1 MVTWRQYSNTP
12 NYHSMILPVILA
24 GGSGSRL
31 WPLSREL
38 YPKQFLNIAGEQSML
53 QQTLQRLQGLEDYL
67 TDSKCAAPFI
77 ICNEEHRFIAAE
89 QARSANIQHSGILLE
104 PVGRNT
110 APAIALAA
118 LQALGKSTNNEQD
131 ASDPILLVLA
141 ADHHI
146 ANTSEFQQVISRGV
160 DYAKQGK
167 LVTFGI
173 TPNAPETG
181 YGYIKQGEP
190 LSPLVQADS
199 RITEQSTHHAYTID
213 CFVEKP
219 DKATAEEYIRSEQ
232 YLWNSGMFMFKASRY
247 LEELSQHHPEILAAC
262 QLALSKQNTDL
273 DFIRID
279 AEAFKN
285 SPSDSIDYA
294 VMEKTSH
301 ATVIPMDV
309 GWNDIGSW
317 SAIWDVSDK
326 DEHNNVIEGDVLTVD
341 SQHNYIHAENKLV
354 ATVGVDNLII
364 VETKDAILVANKD
377 KVQGVKSIVSQLNQ
391 AGRTEHIHHREVFRP
406 WGKYDVVDLGKRD
419 KVKRITV
426 KAGHKLS
433 LQMHHHRAEHWVVV
447 AGTAKVINNEKTYL
461 VEEDQS
467 TYIPLGHIHSLENP
481 GDSPLEMIEVQTG
494 SHLSEDDIIRYQDSY
509 GRDVRNQQASSS
521 QNNKSK

>member
-1 MVTWRQYSNTP
+1 
-12 NYHSMILPVILA
+12 MILPVILA

-53 QQTLQRLQGLEDYL
+53 QQTLQRLQGLEEHL
-67 TDSKCAAPFI
+67 MDSKCDAPFI

-89 QARSANIQHSGILLE
+89 QARASNIQHSGILLE

-118 LQALGKSTNNEQD
+118 LKALSKPALNEQST
-131 ASDPILLVLA
+131 SDPILLVLA

-146 ANTSEFQQVISRGV
+146 AKTSEFQQAISRGV

-190 LSPLVQADS
+190 LSPSVQTDTNW
-199 RITEQSTHHAYTID
+199 TELPINHAYAIE

-219 DKATAEEYIRSEQ
+219 DTATAEEYIRSEQ

-247 LEELSQHHPEILAAC
+247 VEELAEHHPEILAAC
-262 QLALSKQNTDL
+262 KLALATQNTDL

-279 AEAFKN
+279 AEAFKS

-301 ATVIPMDV
+301 AAVIPMDV

-317 SAIWDVSDK
+317 SAIWDVSEK

-377 KVQGVKSIVSQLNQ
+377 KVQGVKSIVNQLNQ
-391 AGRTEHIHHREVFRP
+391 ADRTEHVHHREVFRP
-406 WGKYDVVDLGKRD
+406 WGKYDVIDLGKRD

-426 KAGHKLS
+426 KPGHKLS

-447 AGTAKVINNEKTYL
+447 AGAAKVTNDEKTYL

-467 TYIPLGHIHSLENP
+467 TYIPLGHVHSLENP

-509 GRDVRNQQASSS
+509 GRDISKQQVHLSKHNQT
-521 QNNKSK
+521 K

>member
-1 MVTWRQYSNTP
+1 
-12 NYHSMILPVILA
+12 MILPVILA

-53 QQTLQRLQGLEDYL
+53 QQTLIRLQGLEANL
-67 TDSKCAAPFI
+67 INAKCAAPFI

-89 QARSANIQHSGILLE
+89 QARSANIVHSGILLE

-118 LQALGKSTNNEQD
+118 LQALNHTSGNQQSE
-131 ASDPILLVLA
+131 SDPILLVLA

-146 ANTSEFQQVISRGV
+146 AKTAEFQQTVARGV
-160 DYAKQGK
+160 EYAKQGK

-190 LSPLVQADS
+190 LS
-199 RITEQSTHHAYTID
+199 HHAFAIE

-219 DKATAEEYIRSEQ
+219 DLATAEQYIRSGQ
-232 YLWNSGMFMFKASRY
+232 FLWNSGMFMFKASRY
-247 LEELSQHHPEILAAC
+247 LEELAKHHPQILEAC
-262 QLALSKQNTDL
+262 RRSLEKQNIDL

-279 AEAFKN
+279 AEAFQN

-294 VMEKTSH
+294 VMEKTSD
-301 ATVIPMDV
+301 AAVIPMDV

-326 DEHNNVIEGDVLTVD
+326 DEYNNVIEGDVLTVD
-341 SQHNYIHAENKLV
+341 SQYNYIHAENKLV
-354 ATVGVDNLII
+354 ATVGVENLII

-391 AGRTEHIHHREVFRP
+391 ADRTEHVHHREVFRP
-406 WGKYDVVDLGKRD
+406 WGKYDVIDLGKRD

-426 KAGHKLS
+426 KPGHKLS

-447 AGTAKVINNEKTYL
+447 AGVAKVTNDEKTYL

-481 GDSPLEMIEVQTG
+481 GDAPLEMIEVQTG

-509 GRDVRNQQASSS
+509 GRSKQSSSS
-521 QNNKSK
+521 QINKSN

>member
-1 MVTWRQYSNTP
+1 
-12 NYHSMILPVILA
+12 MILPVILA

-53 QQTLQRLQGLEDYL
+53 QQTLLRLQGLEAHLSD
-67 TDSKCAAPFI
+67 TECAAPFI

-110 APAIALAA
+110 APAIALALAA
-118 LQALGKSTNNEQD
+118 LQALGHSNSNQQSE
-131 ASDPILLVLA
+131 SDPILLVLA

-146 ANTSEFQQVISRGV
+146 AKTTEFQQTVARGV
-160 DYAKQGK
+160 EYAKQGK

-173 TPNAPETG
+173 TPNGPETG
-181 YGYIKQGEP
+181 YGYIKQGEY
-190 LSPLVQADS
+190 LSQN
-199 RITEQSTHHAYTID
+199 AYAIE

-219 DKATAEEYIRSEQ
+219 DLATAEQYIDSGQ

-247 LEELSQHHPEILAAC
+247 LEELAEHSPEILAAC
-262 QLALSKQNTDL
+262 KLALATQNTDL

-279 AEAFKN
+279 AEAFKS

-301 ATVIPMDV
+301 AAVIPMDV

-354 ATVGVDNLII
+354 ATVGVENLII

-391 AGRTEHIHHREVFRP
+391 AGRTEHVHHREVFRP
-406 WGKYDVVDLGKRD
+406 WGKYDVIDLGKRD

-426 KAGHKLS
+426 KPGHKLS

-447 AGTAKVINNEKTYL
+447 AGVAKVTNDEKTYL

-467 TYIPLGHIHSLENP
+467 TYIPLGHVHSLENP
-481 GDSPLEMIEVQTG
+481 GELPLEMIEVQTG

-509 GRDVRNQQASSS
+509 GRDVKCEPSDPS
-521 QNNKSK
+521 QINKSN

>member
-1 MVTWRQYSNTP
+1 MQTP
-12 NYHSMILPVILA
+12 NTSKY
-24 GGSGSRL
+24 
-31 WPLSREL
+31 
-38 YPKQFLNIAGEQSML
+38 YPGD
-53 QQTLQRLQGLEDYL
+53 TRRVL
-67 TDSKCAAPFI
+67 TDSNCDAPLI

-89 QARSANIQHSGILLE
+89 QARASNIQHSGILLE

-118 LQALGKSTNNEQD
+118 LQALGHSNSSQQHK
-131 ASDPILLVLA
+131 SDPILLVLA

-146 ANTSEFQQVISRGV
+146 VKTAEFQQTVARGV
-160 DYAKQGK
+160 EYAKQGK

-173 TPNAPETG
+173 TPNVPETG

-190 LSPLVQADS
+190 LS
-199 RITEQSTHHAYTID
+199 HHAFTIE

-219 DKATAEEYIRSEQ
+219 DLATAEQYVNSGQ
-232 YLWNSGMFMFKASRY
+232 YLWNSGMFMFRASRY
-247 LEELSQHHPEILAAC
+247 LEELAEHRPEILTAC
-262 QLALSKQNTDL
+262 KLALTTQNTDL

-279 AEAFKN
+279 AEAFQS

-294 VMEKTSH
+294 VMEKTSD
-301 ATVIPMDV
+301 AAVIPMDV

-341 SQHNYIHAENKLV
+341 SQYNYIHAENKLV
-354 ATVGVDNLII
+354 ATVGVENLII

-391 AGRTEHIHHREVFRP
+391 AGRTEHLHHREVFRP
-406 WGKYDVVDLGKRD
+406 WGKYDVIDLGQRD

-426 KAGHKLS
+426 KPGHKLS

-447 AGTAKVINNEKTYL
+447 AGTAKVTNDEKTYL

-481 GDSPLEMIEVQTG
+481 GDTPLEMIEVQTG

-509 GRDVRNQQASSS
+509 GRSKQSSS
-521 QNNKSK
+521 PQINKSN

>member
-1 MVTWRQYSNTP
+1 
-12 NYHSMILPVILA
+12 MILPVILA

-53 QQTLQRLQGLEDYL
+53 QQTLLRLQGLEAHLSD
-67 TDSKCAAPFI
+67 TECAAPFI

-118 LQALGKSTNNEQD
+118 LQALSQSNSNQQNK
-131 ASDPILLVLA
+131 SDPILLVLA

-146 ANTSEFQQVISRGV
+146 AKTTEFQQTVARGV
-160 DYAKQGK
+160 EYAKQGK

-190 LSPLVQADS
+190 LSQN
-199 RITEQSTHHAYTID
+199 AYAIE

-219 DKATAEEYIRSEQ
+219 DLATAEQYISSGQ
-232 YLWNSGMFMFKASRY
+232 HLWNSGMFMFRASRY
-247 LEELSQHHPEILAAC
+247 LEELAEHRPEILAAC
-262 QLALSKQNTDL
+262 KLALATQNTDL

-279 AEAFKN
+279 AEAFKS

-301 ATVIPMDV
+301 AAVIPMDV

-354 ATVGVDNLII
+354 VTVGVENLII

-377 KVQGVKSIVSQLNQ
+377 KVQGIKSIVSQLNQ
-391 AGRTEHIHHREVFRP
+391 AGRTEHVHHREVFRP
-406 WGKYDVVDLGKRD
+406 WGKYDVIDLGKRD

-426 KAGHKLS
+426 KPGHKLS

-447 AGTAKVINNEKTYL
+447 AGIAKVTNDEKTYL

-467 TYIPLGHIHSLENP
+467 TYIPLGHVHSLENP
-481 GDSPLEMIEVQTG
+481 GELPLEMIEVQTG
-494 SHLSEDDIIRYQDSY
+494 SHLSEGDIIRYQDSY
-509 GRDVRNQQASSS
+509 GRDVKCEQPDSS
-521 QNNKSK
+521 QIIKSN

>member
-1 MVTWRQYSNTP
+1 MVTWCQSSNAP
-12 NYHSMILPVILA
+12 NYHSMIVPVILA

-38 YPKQFLNIAGEQSML
+38 YPKQFLNIAGKQSML
-53 QQTLQRLQGLEDYL
+53 QQTLQRLQGLDEYL
-67 TDSKCAAPFI
+67 TDSNCDAPLI

-89 QARSANIQHSGILLE
+89 QARASNIQHSGILLE

-118 LQALGKSTNNEQD
+118 LQALGHSNSSQQHK
-131 ASDPILLVLA
+131 SDPILLVLA

-146 ANTSEFQQVISRGV
+146 AKTAAFQQTGARGV
-160 DYAKQGK
+160 EYAKQGK

-173 TPNAPETG
+173 TPNVPETG

-190 LSPLVQADS
+190 LS
-199 RITEQSTHHAYTID
+199 HHAFAIE

-219 DKATAEEYIRSEQ
+219 DLATAEQYVNSGQ
-232 YLWNSGMFMFKASRY
+232 YLWNSGMFMFRASRY
-247 LEELSQHHPEILAAC
+247 LEELAEHRPEILTAC
-262 QLALSKQNTDL
+262 KLALTTQNTDL

-279 AEAFKN
+279 AEAFQS

-294 VMEKTSH
+294 VMEKTSD
-301 ATVIPMDV
+301 AAVIPMDV

-341 SQHNYIHAENKLV
+341 SQYNYIHAENKLV
-354 ATVGVDNLII
+354 ATVGVENLII

-391 AGRTEHIHHREVFRP
+391 AGRTEHLHHREVFRP
-406 WGKYDVVDLGKRD
+406 WGKYDVIDLGQRD

-426 KAGHKLS
+426 KPGHKLS

-447 AGTAKVINNEKTYL
+447 AGTAKVTNDEKTYL

-481 GDSPLEMIEVQTG
+481 GDTPLEMIEVQTG
-494 SHLSEDDIIRYQDSY
+494 SHLSEDDIIRYQDIY
-509 GRDVRNQQASSS
+509 GRSKQSSS
-521 QNNKSK
+521 PQINKSN

>member
-1 MVTWRQYSNTP
+1 MVTWRKYSNAP
-12 NYHSMILPVILA
+12 NYHAMILPVILA

-53 QQTLQRLQGLEDYL
+53 QQTLQRLQGLEEHL
-67 TDSKCAAPFI
+67 MDSKCDAPFI

-89 QARSANIQHSGILLE
+89 QARASNIQHSGILLE

-118 LQALGKSTNNEQD
+118 LKALSKPALNEQST
-131 ASDPILLVLA
+131 SDPILLVLA

-146 ANTSEFQQVISRGV
+146 AKTSEFQQAISRGV

-190 LSPLVQADS
+190 LSPSVQTDTNW
-199 RITEQSTHHAYTID
+199 TELPINHAYAIE

-219 DKATAEEYIRSEQ
+219 DTATAEEYIRSEQ

-247 LEELSQHHPEILAAC
+247 VEELAEHHPEILAAC
-262 QLALSKQNTDL
+262 KLALATQNTDL

-279 AEAFKN
+279 AEAFKS

-301 ATVIPMDV
+301 AAVIPMDV

-317 SAIWDVSDK
+317 SAIWDVSEK

-377 KVQGVKSIVSQLNQ
+377 KVQGVKSIVNQLNQ
-391 AGRTEHIHHREVFRP
+391 ADRTEHVHHREVFRP
-406 WGKYDVVDLGKRD
+406 WGKYDVIDLGKRD

-426 KAGHKLS
+426 KPGHKLS

-447 AGTAKVINNEKTYL
+447 AGAAKVTNDEKTYL

-467 TYIPLGHIHSLENP
+467 TYIPLGHVHSLENP

-509 GRDVRNQQASSS
+509 GRDISKQQVHLSKHNQT
-521 QNNKSK
+521 K

>member
-1 MVTWRQYSNTP
+1 MVTWCQSSNAP
-12 NYHSMILPVILA
+12 NYHSMIVPVILA

-38 YPKQFLNIAGEQSML
+38 YPKQFLNIAGKQSML
-53 QQTLQRLQGLEDYL
+53 QQTLQRLQGLDEYL
-67 TDSKCAAPFI
+67 TDSNCDAPLI

-89 QARSANIQHSGILLE
+89 QARASNIQHSGILLE

-118 LQALGKSTNNEQD
+118 LQALGHSNSSQQHK
-131 ASDPILLVLA
+131 SDPILLVLA

-146 ANTSEFQQVISRGV
+146 AKTAAFQQTVARGV
-160 DYAKQGK
+160 EYAKQGK

-173 TPNAPETG
+173 TPNVPETG

-190 LSPLVQADS
+190 LS
-199 RITEQSTHHAYTID
+199 HHAFAIE

-219 DKATAEEYIRSEQ
+219 DLATAEQYVNSGQ
-232 YLWNSGMFMFKASRY
+232 YLWNSGMFMFRASRY
-247 LEELSQHHPEILAAC
+247 LEELAEHRPEILTAC
-262 QLALSKQNTDL
+262 KLALTTQNTDL

-279 AEAFKN
+279 AEAFQS

-294 VMEKTSH
+294 VMEKTSD
-301 ATVIPMDV
+301 AAVIPMDV

-341 SQHNYIHAENKLV
+341 SQYNYIHAENKLV
-354 ATVGVDNLII
+354 ATVGVENLII
-364 VETKDAILVANKD
+364 VETKDAILVAKKD

-391 AGRTEHIHHREVFRP
+391 AGRTEHLHHREVFRP
-406 WGKYDVVDLGKRD
+406 WGKYDVIDLGQRD

-426 KAGHKLS
+426 KPGHKLS

-447 AGTAKVINNEKTYL
+447 AGTAKVTNDEKTYL

-481 GDSPLEMIEVQTG
+481 GDTPLEMIEVQTG

-509 GRDVRNQQASSS
+509 GRSKQSSS
-521 QNNKSK
+521 PQINKSN

>member
-1 MVTWRQYSNTP
+1 
-12 NYHSMILPVILA
+12 MILPVILA

-38 YPKQFLNIAGEQSML
+38 YPKQFLSVAGKHSML
-53 QQTLQRLQGLEDYL
+53 QQTLKRLQGLENFVVGAHCD
-67 TDSKCAAPFI
+67 APFI

-89 QARSANIQHSGILLE
+89 QVRSANLQHSGILLE
-104 PVGRNT
+104 PIGRNT

-118 LQALGKSTNNEQD
+118 LQALSKSSDRAEKYR
-131 ASDPILLVLA
+131 DPIILVLA

-146 ANTSEFQQVISRGV
+146 AKTSQFQQAVSRGV

-173 TPNAPETG
+173 TPKAPETG
-181 YGYIKQGEP
+181 YGYVKQGKP
-190 LSPLVQADS
+190 LLPSTQTSTIAE
-199 RITEQSTHHAYTID
+199 EQRVAHAYAIES
-213 CFVEKP
+213 FVEKP
-219 DKATAEEYIRSEQ
+219 DKKTAEDYIRSGQ
-232 YLWNSGMFMFKASRY
+232 YLWNSGMFMFTASRY
-247 LEELSQHHPEILAAC
+247 LEELAEHSPEILTAC
-262 QLALSKQNTDL
+262 KLALEEQNTDL

-279 AEAFKN
+279 TEAFKN

-301 ATVIPMDV
+301 AAVIPMDV

-354 ATVGVDNLII
+354 ATVGVENLII

-377 KVQGVKSIVSQLNQ
+377 KVQGVKSIVEQLNQ

-426 KAGHKLS
+426 NAGQKLS

-447 AGTAKVINNEKTYL
+447 AGIAKVTNDEKTYL

-467 TYIPLGHIHSLENP
+467 TYIPLGHVHSLENP
-481 GDSPLEMIEVQTG
+481 GELPLEMIEVQTG

-509 GRDVRNQQASSS
+509 GRGVTYEQSDSS
-521 QNNKSK
+521 QINKSK

>member
-1 MVTWRQYSNTP
+1 
-12 NYHSMILPVILA
+12 MILPVILA

-181 YGYIKQGEP
+181 YGYIKQGKA
-190 LSPLVQADS
+190 LSPLVQTDTNAK
-199 RITEQSTHHAYTID
+199 EQSTHHAYAID

-219 DKATAEEYIRSEQ
+219 DKATAEEYIRSKQ
-232 YLWNSGMFMFKASRY
+232 YLWNSGMFMFKASLY
-247 LEELSQHHPEILAAC
+247 LEELAEHHPDILTAC
-262 QLALSKQNTDL
+262 KLALSKQNTDL

-301 ATVIPMDV
+301 AAVIPMDV

-326 DEHNNVIEGDVLTVD
+326 DEHNNVIEGDVLTVN

-354 ATVGVDNLII
+354 ATVGVENLII

-377 KVQGVKSIVSQLNQ
+377 KVQGVKSIVNQLNQ
-391 AGRTEHIHHREVFRP
+391 AGRTEHVHHREVFRP
-406 WGKYDVVDLGKRD
+406 WGKYDVIDLGKRD

-426 KAGHKLS
+426 KAGHQLS

-447 AGTAKVINNEKTYL
+447 AGTAKVTNDEKTYI

-494 SHLSEDDIIRYQDSY
+494 SHLSESDIIRYQDSY
-509 GRDVRNQQASSS
+509 GRDVRNQQADSS

>member
-1 MVTWRQYSNTP
+1 
-12 NYHSMILPVILA
+12 MILPVILA

-53 QQTLQRLQGLEDYL
+53 QQTLQRLQGLEGHL
-67 TDSKCAAPFI
+67 KGNECAAPLI

-118 LQALGKSTNNEQD
+118 LQALDKSTHNEQD

-173 TPNAPETG
+173 TPDAPETG

-190 LSPLVQADS
+190 LSPLVQTDTNAKELS
-199 RITEQSTHHAYTID
+199 AHHAYAIE

-219 DKATAEEYIRSEQ
+219 DQATAQECIRSGL
-232 YLWNSGMFMFKASRY
+232 YLWNSGMFMFRASRY
-247 LEELSQHHPEILAAC
+247 LEELSEHHPEILAAC
-262 QLALSKQNTDL
+262 KLALSKQNTDL

-279 AEAFKN
+279 ADAFKN

-301 ATVIPMDV
+301 AAVIPMDV

-317 SAIWDVSDK
+317 SAIWDVSEK

-391 AGRTEHIHHREVFRP
+391 TGRTEHVHHREVFRP
-406 WGKYDVVDLGKRD
+406 WGKYDVIDLGKRD

-426 KAGHKLS
+426 KAGHRLS

-447 AGTAKVINNEKTYL
+447 AGTAKVTNDDKTYL
-461 VEEDQS
+461 IKEDQS
-467 TYIPLGHIHSLENP
+467 TYIPLGHVHSLENP
-481 GDSPLEMIEVQTG
+481 GEVPLEMIEVQTG

-509 GRDVRNQQASSS
+509 GRDVRNQQADSS
-521 QNNKSK
+521 QSNKSK

>member
-1 MVTWRQYSNTP
+1 
-12 NYHSMILPVILA
+12 MILPVILA

-53 QQTLQRLQGLEDYL
+53 QQTLLRLQGLEANL
-67 TDSKCAAPFI
+67 SNAECAAPFI

-89 QARSANIQHSGILLE
+89 QARSANIAHSGILLE

-118 LQALGKSTNNEQD
+118 LQVLTHTSGNQRNE
-131 ASDPILLVLA
+131 SDPILLVLA

-146 ANTSEFQQVISRGV
+146 AKTAEFQQTVARGV
-160 DYAKQGK
+160 EYAKQDK

-190 LSPLVQADS
+190 LS
-199 RITEQSTHHAYTID
+199 HHAFAIE

-219 DKATAEEYIRSEQ
+219 DLATAEQYISSGQ

-247 LEELSQHHPEILAAC
+247 LEELAKHHPQILEAC
-262 QLALSKQNTDL
+262 KSALEKQNTDL

-279 AEAFKN
+279 AEAFQS

-294 VMEKTSH
+294 VMEKTSD
-301 ATVIPMDV
+301 AAVIPMDV

-341 SQHNYIHAENKLV
+341 SQYNYIHAENKLV
-354 ATVGVDNLII
+354 ATVGVENLII

-391 AGRTEHIHHREVFRP
+391 ADRTEHVHHREVFRP
-406 WGKYDVVDLGKRD
+406 WGKYDVIDLGKRD

-426 KAGHKLS
+426 KPGHKLS

-447 AGTAKVINNEKTYL
+447 AGVAKVTNDEKTYL

-481 GDSPLEMIEVQTG
+481 GDTPLEMIEVQTG

-509 GRDVRNQQASSS
+509 GRSGQSSS
-521 QNNKSK
+521 PQINKSN

>member
-1 MVTWRQYSNTP
+1 
-12 NYHSMILPVILA
+12 MILPVILA

-190 LSPLVQADS
+190 LSPLVQTKTNAKA
-199 RITEQSTHHAYTID
+199 QSAHHAYAIE

-294 VMEKTSH
+294 VMEKTSY
-301 ATVIPMDV
+301 AAVIPMDV

-391 AGRTEHIHHREVFRP
+391 AGRTEHVHHREVFRP
-406 WGKYDVVDLGKRD
+406 WGKYDVIDLGKRD

-426 KAGHKLS
+426 NAGHKLS

-447 AGTAKVINNEKTYL
+447 AGTAKVTNDEKTYL

-509 GRDVRNQQASSS
+509 GRDVRNQQADSS

>member
-1 MVTWRQYSNTP
+1 
-12 NYHSMILPVILA
+12 MIVPVILA

-38 YPKQFLNIAGEQSML
+38 YPKQFLNIAGKQSML
-53 QQTLQRLQGLEDYL
+53 QQTLQRLQGLDEYL
-67 TDSKCAAPFI
+67 TDSNCDAPLI

-89 QARSANIQHSGILLE
+89 QARASNIQHSGILLE

-118 LQALGKSTNNEQD
+118 LQALGHSNSSQQHK
-131 ASDPILLVLA
+131 SDPILLVLA

-146 ANTSEFQQVISRGV
+146 VKTAEFQQTVARGV
-160 DYAKQGK
+160 EYAKQGK

-173 TPNAPETG
+173 TPNVPETG

-190 LSPLVQADS
+190 LS
-199 RITEQSTHHAYTID
+199 HHAFAIE

-219 DKATAEEYIRSEQ
+219 DLATAEQYVNSGQ
-232 YLWNSGMFMFKASRY
+232 YLWNSGMFMFRASRY
-247 LEELSQHHPEILAAC
+247 LEELAEHRPEILTAC
-262 QLALSKQNTDL
+262 KLALTTQNTDL

-279 AEAFKN
+279 AEAFQS

-294 VMEKTSH
+294 VMEKTSD
-301 ATVIPMDV
+301 AAVIPMDV

-341 SQHNYIHAENKLV
+341 SQYNYIHAENKLV
-354 ATVGVDNLII
+354 ATVGVENLII

-391 AGRTEHIHHREVFRP
+391 AGRTEHLHHREVFRP
-406 WGKYDVVDLGKRD
+406 WGKYDVIDLGQRD

-426 KAGHKLS
+426 KPGHKLS

-447 AGTAKVINNEKTYL
+447 AGTAKVTNDEKTYL

-481 GDSPLEMIEVQTG
+481 GDTPLEMIEVQTG

-509 GRDVRNQQASSS
+509 GRSKQSSS
-521 QNNKSK
+521 PQINKSN